1 MKIAIVGAGTGGT
14 KLIELFNDIKETEIV
29 GVIDRNMQSAG
40 IEYARK
46 LGIRCSTDIS
56 EIDSACEMI
65 IEATGNASVLES
77 LREKYGSSK
86 HIVDSITAKLMMFIV
101 DKQIEMRD
109 RLNFQLEEINKTSE
123 SLHFEMNNMVKITEQ
138 LNGINT
144 DLAQS
149 AMQSNQFI
157 EKTDEMIKAVNKIT
171 QQIKIL
177 GLNANIEAA
186 RAGEHGRGFS
196 VVATEVQKMSDSTSE
211 FASQIS
217 DLLNSLRAEN
227 EKISSEVSKLGIL
240 SENQDTITHKARNIA
255 DELKKI

>member
-1 MKIAIVGAGTGGT
+1 
-14 KLIELFNDIKETEIV
+14 
-29 GVIDRNMQSAG
+29 
-40 IEYARK
+40 
-46 LGIRCSTDIS
+46 
-56 EIDSACEMI
+56 
-65 IEATGNASVLES
+65 
-77 LREKYGSSK
+77 
-86 HIVDSITAKLMMFIV
+86 
-101 DKQIEMRD
+101 MRD

-123 SLHFEMNNMVKITEQ
+123 SLHFEMNNMVKITEK

-157 EKTDEMIKAVNKIT
+157 EKTDEMTKAVNKIT

-255 DELKKI
+255 DELKNI

>member
-123 SLHFEMNNMVKITEQ
+123 SLHFEMNNMVKITEK

-157 EKTDEMIKAVNKIT
+157 EKTDEMTKAVNKIT

-255 DELKKI
+255 DELKNI

>member
-14 KLIELFNDIKETEIV
+14 KLIELFNEIKETEIV

-40 IEYARK
+40 MEYARK

-56 EIDSACEMI
+56 DIDSACELI

-157 EKTDEMIKAVNKIT
+157 EKTDEMTKAVNKIT

-255 DELKKI
+255 DELKNI